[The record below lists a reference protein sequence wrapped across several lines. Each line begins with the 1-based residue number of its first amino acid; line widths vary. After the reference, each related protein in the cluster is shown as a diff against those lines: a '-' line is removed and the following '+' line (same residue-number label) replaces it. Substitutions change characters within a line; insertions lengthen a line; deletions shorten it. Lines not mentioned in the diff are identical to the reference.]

1 LKAIEK
7 PSTLIVKGNP
17 MKQNAQLMAMI
28 YVDSVEEARSFYV
41 DKLGF
46 GHVMGMLGKDGLL
59 DFCTVSLAGA
69 RMMLMRPAER
79 MQGTSAT
86 TVKRPVEFY
95 LEVADVEA
103 YFDQLKKQKIKPTTP
118 LTDQWWGDRTFTIL
132 DPFGYQ
138 IWFYQ
143 SVAEPK
149 LPQGAKVV

>member
-1 LKAIEK
+1 
-7 PSTLIVKGNP
+7 

-59 DFCTVSLAGA
+59 DFCTVALGGA
-69 RMMLMRPAER
+69 RLMLMRPAEG

-86 TVKRPVEFY
+86 TAKRPVEFY

-103 YFDQLKKQKIKPTTP
+103 YHEQLKRQKIRPTTP
-118 LTDQWWGDRTFTIL
+118 LTDQWWGDRTFTIV

-143 SVAEPK
+143 NVAEPK